1 MTAHA
6 LPAGI
11 PADAR
16 PLRARPRRNLLIVAL
31 LGLLLA
37 DCVVI
42 ERREAVA
49 PGPYPGHKPPTAR
62 PLPLS
67 EESDRRLVGSLG
79 WALLSQDVARAE
91 LEVDH
96 AGEAVLE
103 SEALASL
110 EAALREHG
118 GKTSVETVT
127 EGGLPPRDVYSD
139 QDLRSLAADHR
150 DTHSGD
156 GSVSVY
162 VLVLPGRFE
171 VQGVPGVAF
180 AATAFALFP
189 DVVGPRLLPG
199 ASVAAFHTTLA
210 IHELGHLFGLVNLTG
225 VGGFHEDER
234 NPGHAESEDSVMHWA
249 VESLG
254 FTELFGGGPP
264 SEFNEV
270 DREEMRL
277 IRNQLPP

>member
-1 MTAHA
+1 MIQGWLWRHLFVVT
-6 LPAGI
+6 
-11 PADAR
+11 
-16 PLRARPRRNLLIVAL
+16 LLAL
-31 LGLLLA
+31 LLPSCIIVRVQPGEDA
-37 DCVVI
+37 
-42 ERREAVA
+42 A

-67 EESDRRLVGSLG
+67 EESDQRRVGSLG
-79 WALLSQDVARAE
+79 WALLSHDMPAAE
-91 LEVDH
+91 LEIDH
-96 AGEAVLE
+96 AEEAVLAG
-103 SEALASL
+103 EALASL

-118 GKTSVETVT
+118 GKISVETVT
-127 EGGLPPRDVYSD
+127 QGGLPTREVYSA

-150 DTHSGD
+150 DAHSWD
-156 GSVSVY
+156 GKVSVY

-189 DVVGPRLLPG
+189 DVVGTRLLPG
-199 ASVAAFHTTLA
+199 MNAAAFHTTLA

-225 VGGFHEDER
+225 VGDFHEDEN

-249 VESLG
+249 VESFS
-254 FTELFGGGPP
+254 FTELFGSGPP
-264 SEFNEV
+264 IEFTDA

-277 IRNQLPP
+277 IREQLPS